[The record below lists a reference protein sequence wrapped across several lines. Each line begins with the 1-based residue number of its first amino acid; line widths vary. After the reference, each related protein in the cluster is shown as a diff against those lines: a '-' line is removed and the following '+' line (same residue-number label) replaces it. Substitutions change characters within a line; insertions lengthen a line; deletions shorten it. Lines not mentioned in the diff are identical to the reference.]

1 MRETSKRDE
10 MGSDKLLIQLFLNQ
24 LRKFAEIDEIRTANM
39 LLVFKKE
46 AYSLPK
52 NSERDPKSKCT

>member
-1 MRETSKRDE
+1 

-39 LLVFKKE
+39 LLVFKEE